1 MIGGS
6 DPAISRSCYSTDTHW
21 FSGPRCEVAIHWRA
35 LVGGLTAGA
44 ALLLLLLLALGV
56 WAVRSGRWSCQRLD
70 RSWAQ
75 DRKWF
80 ETWDE
85 EIVGTFSNWG
95 FEDDGTDKDE
105 NFHVALEKV
114 DTTMKVH
121 IKRPEMT
128 SSSV

>member
-1 MIGGS
+1 MR
-6 DPAISRSCYSTDTHW
+6 AAK
-21 FSGPRCEVAIHWRA
+21 GPQAGPLC
-35 LVGGLTAGA
+35 LTAA
-44 ALLLLLLLALGV
+44 APP
-56 WAVRSGRWSCQRLD
+56 
-70 RSWAQ
+70 RSWDQ

-80 ETWDE
+80 ESWDE
-85 EIVGTFSNWG
+85 EVVGTFSNWG
-95 FEDDGTDKDE
+95 FQDDENPDKDK